1 MEYEKELSCQYSE
14 RDIQENIKIIDELSG
29 KSWRG
34 NDGIKDNNNY
44 KNLNKEGLKA
54 LREKNTDDKGDP
66 LNGKKGLIR
75 DIDKK
80 IKNIDDETER
90 NKHRRIFKID
100 ESKLDKYKCV
110 LNYFDMRKDLIY
122 KIGGEEEADE
132 FLNKYGITLLY
143 DLSKLALESK
153 QCNEPW
159 EKLLSELLDLIN
171 LDEKHGF
178 DAEFRK
184 DDILLEVYEYKP
196 SSDKNNP
203 QGTINDDSIE
213 KIEKCENL
221 EAEGT
226 KGWLILAGIDKEK
239 YTINIIYKFPLE
251 IYNEKRREYFNDLK
265 EKNKNKEK
273 QTRSTYTITIGGS
286 INLCNKY
293 DKDYYVWEK

>member
-14 RDIQENIKIIDELSG
+14 RDIQENIKIIDELSR
-29 KSWRG
+29 KKW
-34 NDGIKDNNNY
+34 NVIKDNNNY

-54 LREKNTDDKGDP
+54 LREKNTDDKGVH
-66 LNGKKGLIR
+66 LNGRKGLID

-80 IKNIDDETER
+80 IKNIDEETER
-90 NKHRRIFKID
+90 NKHRRGFKID

-132 FLNKYGITLLY
+132 FLNKYGITVLY
-143 DLSKLALESK
+143 ELSKLALESK

-251 IYNEKRREYFNDLK
+251 IYNEKRREYFNGLK